1 MAHEIPPPA
10 VLRSQR
16 KMQQD
21 NGAND
26 MGNSNMDNDEWQPVD
41 YWYNRVLSKS
51 SPAANTANPS
61 ALGLIAFGYT
71 TALLQG
77 SHTRWTEAGETDS
90 TEYVTI
96 AFALFFGGLVQLLAG
111 MWEFRRNNMF
121 AATAFSCYGGFWLSF
136 GIYVVLTSGQVIPGS
151 GPHGMQMMLSLWGLL
166 TFFFFLCTL
175 GLNVGLMTLFF
186 SLSVT
191 FFLLAGGV
199 NHPRVNKAGGYL
211 GIWTAGVAWYIA
223 FAELL
228 NEVWFRG
235 RVVIPLG
242 AMTWPNK
249 KHSQHE
255 EKTAS
260 QRSMNAGPG
269 SGRNMQT
276 VV

>member
-1 MAHEIPPPA
+1 MAHELPPPA
-10 VLRSQR
+10 VMRSQR
-16 KMQQD
+16 NMNSG
-21 NGAND
+21 NGATND
-26 MGNSNMDNDEWQPVD
+26 AFGNTDEWQPID

-77 SHTRWTEAGETDS
+77 ANTVWTEAS
-90 TEYVTI
+90 TTYVTI

-121 AATAFSCYGGFWLSF
+121 AATALSSYGGFWLSY
-136 GIYVVLTSGQVIPGS
+136 GIYVILTSGGVIPES
-151 GPHGMQMMLSLWGLL
+151 GAEGLQMMLCLWGIL
-166 TFFFFLCTL
+166 TFFFFLCTI
-175 GLNVGLMTLFF
+175 GLNVGLMVLFL
-186 SLSVT
+186 SLAIT
-191 FFLLAGGV
+191 FFLLAAGV
-199 NHPRVNKAGGYL
+199 THTRANKAGGYF
-211 GIWTAGVAWYIA
+211 GVWTAAVAWYIA

-242 AMTWPNK
+242 SVTWPNK
-249 KHSQHE
+249 RHE
-255 EKTAS
+255 QSMQGKGDGMPSS
-260 QRSMNAGPG
+260 QRSIG
-269 SGRNMQT
+269 SAQGQT

>member
-1 MAHEIPPPA
+1 MAHELPPPA
-10 VLRSQR
+10 VMRSQR
-16 KMQQD
+16 NMSAAS
-21 NGAND
+21 NGGTND
-26 MGNSNMDNDEWQPVD
+26 AFGNTDEWQPID

-77 SHTRWTEAGETDS
+77 ANTVWTEAS
-90 TEYVTI
+90 TTYVTI

-121 AATAFSCYGGFWLSF
+121 AATALSSYGGFWLSY
-136 GIYVVLTSGQVIPGS
+136 GIYVILASGGVIPES
-151 GPHGMQMMLSLWGLL
+151 GTEGLQMMLSLWGIL
-166 TFFFFLCTL
+166 TFLFFLCTI
-175 GLNVGLMTLFF
+175 GLNVGLMILFL
-186 SLSVT
+186 SLAIT
-191 FFLLAGGV
+191 FFLLAAGV
-199 NHPRVNKAGGYL
+199 TSHRANKAGGYF
-211 GIWTAGVAWYIA
+211 GIWTAAVAWYIA

-242 AMTWPNK
+242 SVTWPNK
-249 KHSQHE
+249 RHE
-255 EKTAS
+255 KATGSTQGKGDMPGSTRSIAS
-260 QRSMNAGPG
+260 QG
-269 SGRNMQT
+269 QT